1 MTELISLTFKKAAL
15 DNLNI
20 PEQEYFLPKQIFKSG
35 LTNIENIP
43 KELLL
48 QGIQLRMSEKGC
60 NYKDQHKAILSL
72 CNLFNDQGI
81 EEENFVEGENWTA
94 LYGDINLAI
103 DEIVTIQRN
112 DELLAAFKQKDE
124 HLLICVYQPLDDNAL
139 NKIRAI
145 CENVDQMTGELIG
158 RNKLQYAAHRAGS
171 ISQSYAS
178 DAGQSYLS
186 YWQYGLGI
194 SHDVSSLEVWR
205 KQTSLNPL
213 PHKHI
218 GTQLY
223 VNEFF
228 NQSKFCFEKYF
239 LTLNKSDKS
248 IQEPHKTIE
257 NLDSTRSKFLGCLLG
272 GAIGD
277 AFGAPVEFMKRDEI
291 LKKYGK
297 DGIQN
302 FDIAYGKTGAITDD
316 TQMTLFTA
324 EGLLR
329 SWVRGCFKG
338 VTSELGCIGHA
349 YQRWYQT
356 QGHSSPRSLHVETD
370 GYLWQQIELHSQ
382 RAPGNTCLSALAE
395 MDSFE
400 APAINNSKGC
410 GGVMRVAPIG
420 LYCWRLKHKY
430 SVNDCFELASNAANL
445 THGHA
450 TGYLASGAFAVIIY
464 QILEGES
471 LIDACKTVLEI
482 LNRKEYKHE
491 TINAIKQAV
500 KLSKTDILP
509 HDAIKIM
516 GEGWIAEEALAI
528 SIYCVLVAK
537 NFKELMNISVSHD
550 GDSDST
556 GAIAG
561 NIWGTL
567 YGLTNLPKTWAN
579 DVELEYPITE
589 IACDL
594 YNFPLWD
601 IGEYSSNTKLI
612 DIVCDRYPGS

>member
-20 PEQEYFLPKQIFKSG
+20 PEQEYFLPKQIFKAG

-48 QGIQLRMSEKGC
+48 HGIQLRMSEKGC
-60 NYKDQHKAILSL
+60 NYKEQHKAILAL
-72 CNLFNDQGI
+72 CNLFNDQGV
-81 EEENFVEGENWTA
+81 EEESFFESDTCTV
-94 LYGDINLAI
+94 LYGDIDLAI
-103 DEIVTIQRN
+103 DEIVTVQRN
-112 DELLAAFKQKDE
+112 DELLAALKQVGE
-124 HLLICVYQPLDDNAL
+124 HLVISVYQPLDDSAL

-171 ISQSYAS
+171 VSQSYSA
-178 DAGQSYLS
+178 DAGESYLS
-186 YWQYGLGI
+186 YWQSGLGI
-194 SHDVSSLEVWR
+194 SHDGSSLEVWR

-213 PHKHI
+213 SHKHI

-228 NQSKFCFEKYF
+228 NQHEFCFDKYF
-239 LTLNKSDKS
+239 SALNPNESSDQAITEES
-248 IQEPHKTIE
+248 EWPRMQ
-257 NLDSTRSKFLGCLLG
+257 FLGCLLG

-277 AFGAPVEFMKRDEI
+277 AFGAPVEFMSRQEI
-291 LKKYGK
+291 LNKYGEN
-297 DGIQN
+297 GITD
-302 FDIAYGKTGAITDD
+302 FDQAYGKLGAITDD

-356 QGHSSPRSLHVETD
+356 QGYRSPNKLHIETN
-370 GYLWQQIELHSQ
+370 GYLWQQKELHSQ

-395 MDSFE
+395 MESFE
-400 APAINNSKGC
+400 SPAMNNSKGC

-420 LYCWRLKHKY
+420 LYCWRLKNKMT
-430 SVNDCFELASNAANL
+430 VEDCFELASDAANL

-450 TGYLASGAFAVIIY
+450 TGYLASGVFAAIIY

-471 LIDACKTVLEI
+471 LIDACKRILEI
-482 LNRKEYKHE
+482 LSRKEFNHE

-516 GEGWIAEEALAI
+516 GEGWVAEEALAI

-537 NFKELMNISVSHD
+537 NFEELMNISVSHN

-561 NIWGTL
+561 NIWGTF
-567 YGLTNLPKTWAN
+567 YGLTNLPKTWTD

-601 IGEYSSNTKLI
+601 IGEYSSNTILN
-612 DIVCDRYPGS
+612 DTVFYRYPGS